1 MRLIYT
7 REVLSEQYLKTK
19 PIKLVF
25 GSLKTLLDVSQREWR
40 IQLVGQLSHRLLTLG
55 LGMANCPH
63 PITIGIINRYSG
75 RKISNRRPNGE
86 AAIIERV
93 CLAVREVPNA

>member
-1 MRLIYT
+1 MRLIFT
-7 REVLSEQYLKTK
+7 REVCSERYWKTK

-25 GSLKTLLDVSQREWR
+25 ESIKTLLDVSQRVWR
-40 IQLVGQLSHRLLTLG
+40 IQLVGQLSHRLLALG

-63 PITIGIINRYSG
+63 PITAGINRYSG
-75 RKISNRRPNGE
+75 RRTINLRAYGE
-86 AAIIERV
+86 AAIMERV